1 MGKVTAGIRVA
12 DEVWIAAALLHREHP
27 GAADFTLKEIE
38 ARLASED
45 LTDDKRPG
53 IYPHLSVHCVA
64 NRPPDKGRYR
74 MLFET
79 APSRRRLFRPGDPYH
94 PRREGGKIVPER
106 AEIPAK
112 YHPLLDWY
120 ERHWAP
126 ASPKDPL
133 LALAARHRDLWKAVD
148 PDDYVRQLREG
159 FE

>member
-1 MGKVTAGIRVA
+1 MGRVTAAVRLA
-12 DEVWIAAALLHREHP
+12 DEIWIATALLHREHP
-27 GAADFTLKEIE
+27 RTPDFSLKQIE
-38 ARLASED
+38 ARVAREGLANRR
-45 LTDDKRPG
+45 RPG
-53 IYPHLSVHCVA
+53 VYPHISVHCVA
-64 NRPPDKGRYR
+64 NRPPNGGRYR

-94 PRREGGKIVPER
+94 PKREGGKTAPDREQ
-106 AEIPAK
+106 IPAR

-120 ERHWAP
+120 EREWAP
-126 ASPKDPL
+126 ASPGDPL